1 MAKFLDTQHISS
13 ELMSLIK
20 DAKEK
25 IILVS
30 YSFKVNP
37 QIQERLK
44 TKSKIGTL
52 SGIVIVYGRTELKQ
66 TELEWLQD
74 IQDLKIFEKPD
85 LHAKCYLN
93 EDRAIICSMNLYD
106 YSQYNNIEMGILI
119 TKADDKEAFTEL
131 LQEIDHIKVN
141 GLRKTIDA
149 LLKKESNQ
157 TTTTPLIK
165 SDKST
170 PKIIVA
176 PVAKIVELTN
186 DQKLKVQI
194 LKRWRGWKSKSEKCS
209 VFDILTDEEI
219 ALIVTKEK
227 LDKSTI
233 YDILPKKKAI
243 KHGVE
248 IIEEINYIS
257 GYTFGKVVS
266 IFYQNDNAS
275 YDKVKL
281 KLIPSGEEKWFVTA
295 KELPQKE
302 RIVAAKLNKDWFN
315 DYFYLDN

>member
-1 MAKFLDTQHISS
+1 MAKFLSTQAISS

-52 SGIVIVYGRTELKQ
+52 SEIVIVYGRTELKQ
-66 TELEWLQD
+66 TELVWLQD
-74 IQDLKIFEKPD
+74 IQDLKIFEKSD

-93 EDRAIICSMNLYD
+93 EERAIICSMNLYD

-119 TKADDKEAFTEL
+119 TKADDKDAFTEL

-141 GLRKTIDA
+141 GTRKTIDA
-149 LLKKESNQ
+149 LLKKEHNQ
-157 TTTTPLIK
+157 TSASLIK
-165 SDKST
+165 SEKST
-170 PKIIVA
+170 PQEIVS
-176 PVAKIVELTN
+176 PNGKIVELTN

-194 LKRWRGWKSKSEKCS
+194 LKRWRGWKSKSEKSS

-219 ALIVTKEK
+219 NAIVVKEK
-227 LDKSTI
+227 LDKHSI

-243 KHGVE
+243 KHGEE
-248 IIEEINYIS
+248 IIQEVNNIS
-257 GYTFGKVVS
+257 GYTIGKVVS

-275 YDKVKL
+275 YDKIKL

-295 KELPQKE
+295 KELPHKE
-302 RIVAAKLNKDWFN
+302 RVVAAKLNKDWFN
-315 DYFYLDN
+315 EYFYLDN